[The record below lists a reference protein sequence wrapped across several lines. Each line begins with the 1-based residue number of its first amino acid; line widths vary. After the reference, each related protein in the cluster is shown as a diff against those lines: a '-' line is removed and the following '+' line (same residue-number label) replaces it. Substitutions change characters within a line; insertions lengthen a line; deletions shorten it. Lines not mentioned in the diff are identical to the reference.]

1 MGSIARFFKFLK
13 ESWQLVLKNFR
24 VYLASYI
31 AFFFVDVMASIP
43 WQAFGFPEQSAPEI
57 VFSLCVG
64 IASLVIIVN
73 VILIEKSRYKHREKE
88 QLLYS
93 VPTYLVYSLYS
104 VLTILIGPGLVLLI
118 GGMIHLPQSVILG
131 LAVLVGLIVAIFVA
145 MVALASVLIDND
157 SINYF
162 KLSYRMARQDMLLII
177 CFGVLSLLVELPSF
191 AFDQIPDWR
200 FVVSFNLLYAF
211 FDAAAMIALTVT
223 SVRIFYYLKHQ
234 LNDQS
239 Q

>member
-31 AFFFVDVMASIP
+31 AFFLVDVLASIP
-43 WQAFGFPEQSAPEI
+43 WQAFGFPEQSTPEI
-57 VFSLCVG
+57 LFSLLVG
-64 IASLVIIVN
+64 ISSLVIIVN

-93 VPTYLVYSLYS
+93 VPTYLIYSLYS
-104 VLTILIGPGLVLLI
+104 VLIILVGPGAVLLAGSMAGI
-118 GGMIHLPQSVILG
+118 PQPVMIG

-162 KLSYRMARQDMLLII
+162 KMSYRMARQDVLLII
-177 CFGVLSLLVELPSF
+177 CFGALSFLVELPSF

-211 FDAAAMIALTVT
+211 FDAAAMITLTVT

>member
-1 MGSIARFFKFLK
+1 M
-13 ESWQLVLKNFR
+13 
-24 VYLASYI
+24 
-31 AFFFVDVMASIP
+31 
-43 WQAFGFPEQSAPEI
+43 
-57 VFSLCVG
+57 
-64 IASLVIIVN
+64 
-73 VILIEKSRYKHREKE
+73 ILIEKSRYKHREKE

-162 KLSYRMARQDMLLII
+162 KLSYRMARQDVLLII

-211 FDAAAMIALTVT
+211 FDAVAMIALTVT